1 MDTQYLLE
9 GLGFYLP
16 PSLFIALI
24 PTAVIVSITIM
35 VKSSSSWKP
44 ILLWLFA
51 GIFMWCYLA
60 YWSMEG
66 FLVFPLGVD
75 APKSFTIPFA
85 FIGGILAG
93 ITVYGGSNHYMKNRN
108 LSGLFLIAIGYF
120 IFVFIA
126 FSILNNRG
134 VS

>member
-1 MDTQYLLE
+1 MDMQHLVE
-9 GLGFYLP
+9 GIRFYLP
-16 PSLFIALI
+16 SSLFIALI
-24 PTAVIVSITIM
+24 PTAVVISITRL
-35 VKSSSSWKP
+35 VKSSSYWKP

-51 GIFMWCYLA
+51 GLFMWCYLA

-75 APKSFTIPFA
+75 APRSFTIPFA
-85 FIGGILAG
+85 FIGGIVAG
-93 ITVYGGSNHYMKNRN
+93 IIVNRGANHYIKNRD
-108 LSGLFLIAIGYF
+108 LSGIFQIAIGYL
-120 IFVFIA
+120 IFALIA